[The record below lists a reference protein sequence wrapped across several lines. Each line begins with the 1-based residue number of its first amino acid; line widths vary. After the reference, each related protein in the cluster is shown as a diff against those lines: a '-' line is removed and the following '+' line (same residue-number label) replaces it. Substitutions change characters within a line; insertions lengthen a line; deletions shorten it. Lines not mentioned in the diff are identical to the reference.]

1 MKKVDVTTQLR
12 GNLDLIKAINR
23 SLILNTLRREG
34 SLSRTQLTDISG
46 LSVGA
51 VSQITGDLLEKKW
64 ILEVGEGDYTGGRRQ
79 TLLRLNPDAGLAVGV
94 KLMEGRA
101 VCAITNLEAQVIHQT
116 ESETGPDHSPQAI
129 ARVLCALIERT
140 VAEADTGHRRIF
152 GIGIGLA
159 GVIYPS
165 QGLVHYSPFF
175 GWRDV
180 PLGDLIR
187 AQLDLPVYIENDVN
201 TFTLTEQLFGS
212 GRHAANF
219 VVVTI
224 GRGIGMG
231 MVFHHQLY
239 QGAAGGV
246 GELGHITI
254 DPEGPVCD
262 CGKRGCLEAL
272 ASDVAVIRY
281 VKAAAARG
289 EISSARSAETLND
302 VIAAA
307 DTGDALAK
315 YALARSGSYFGRGIA
330 TMINMLC
337 PPLVIVSGEGV
348 AAGDHRLL
356 PMFEAMKQHVFNG
369 LLDSVKI
376 VVTPADDRAW
386 VRGAAGMVIGK
397 LFESPLIEAEANG

>member
-1 MKKVDVTTQLR
+1 MTTQLR
-12 GNLDLIKAINR
+12 GSFDLVKALNR

-34 SLSRTQLTDISG
+34 MLSRTQLTELSG

-51 VSQITGDLLEKKW
+51 VSQITNELIDKKW
-64 ILEVGEGDYTGGRRQ
+64 VLEVGEGDYTGGRRQ
-79 TLLRLNPDAGLAVGV
+79 VLLRLNPDVGVAVGV

-101 VCAITNLEAQVIHQT
+101 LCAVTTMEAEIIHQG
-116 ESETGPDHSPQAI
+116 ECETGPDHSPEAI
-129 ARVLCALIERT
+129 ARVLCALIQRT
-140 VAEADTGHRRIF
+140 LAEVQIGQRKIF

-165 QGLVHYSPFF
+165 LGIVHYSPFF
-175 GWRDV
+175 GWRDT
-180 PLGDLIR
+180 PLGDLIK

-201 TFTLTEQLFGS
+201 TLTLTEQLFGS
-212 GRHAANF
+212 GRHAAHF
-219 VVVTI
+219 AVVTI

-246 GELGHITI
+246 GELGHITL
-254 DPEGPVCD
+254 DPEGPICD

-272 ASDVAVIRY
+272 ASDVAVVRY
-281 VKAAAARG
+281 VKSAVARG
-289 EISSARSAETLND
+289 EISTSNSPDSLAD

-307 DTGDALAK
+307 DAGDTLAQ
-315 YALARSGSYFGRGIA
+315 YALARSGSYFGRGLA
-330 TMINMLC
+330 TVINLLS
-337 PPLVIVSGEGV
+337 PPLIVISGEGV
-348 AAGDHRLL
+348 AAGDYRLK

-369 LLDSVKI
+369 LLDGIKI
-376 VVTPADDRAW
+376 VVQPADDRAW

-397 LFESPLIEAEANG
+397 LFESPLVEAQLNV